1 MAPQRINFHLN
12 LPPSVIGNPF
22 LVGVITDFA
31 WEGSFWWEHQQNLV
45 SGAAVTLFQSA
56 ADDLMTQPNENILS
70 LYPHLP
76 PSPITPNPPPNRSH
90 FRHSSTGSCTV
101 HTGHKDMRRCRMNR
115 NKRCQNSFVCFSNEK
130 VIFVFVGLQ
139 YDSMKPN
146 HAKKVKK

>member
-22 LVGVITDFA
+22 LVGVIADFA

-101 HTGHKDMRRCRMNR
+101 HTGHKDMQTKSFPLPLPPRLTANKMQNR
-115 NKRCQNSFVCFSNEK
+115 ILGRSALNGR
-130 VIFVFVGLQ
+130 
-139 YDSMKPN
+139 PN
-146 HAKKVKK
+146 MDDTWRSDTYM